1 MYVNPVPI
9 SEMNAD
15 EARARWQALA
25 PVLLAAQDAY
35 HSGSEPTM
43 VDASYDALIHE
54 MRMLEDSFP
63 ELWNPDSPTT
73 KVGAKVARGGL
84 PEITH
89 RERLYSLQDVFSRE
103 ELRSWFTGVQALI
116 PEGSLFTAEMKIDG
130 LALNLT
136 YEHGVLVTAATRG
149 DGVTGEDVTANVR
162 AISAV
167 PLTLAGSRDDIPEL
181 VEVRGEVY
189 FPVEEFEKY
198 NASVAQRNANID
210 ARNAQ
215 IKEYNREISK
225 KNKEIRALN
234 ERRSPA
240 DREPEI
246 ARKRIEPRLKEFANP
261 RNAAA
266 GALRQEDSSA
276 FSLHSLSF
284 IAHGIG
290 SVEGASQGVID
301 RCASQD
307 GVYAQFSQ
315 WGIPVSRET
324 VTLTSIE
331 QIDSFLDRYEHAR
344 DSLEFQFDGAVIKV
358 NSRDMQE
365 AIGYTSRVPKWA
377 IAYKFP
383 PQEVETQLL
392 DIQVQVGRTG
402 RVTPFAVMAPV
413 FIDGS
418 TVEKA
423 TLHNSSEVE
432 RKGVLI
438 GDTVIV
444 RKAGDVIPE
453 VVGSVRARRDGS
465 ERAFI
470 MPTHCPV
477 CGAAVEAIKEGDVD
491 MRCTNS
497 ATCPAQITGRVEHI
511 GARGGLDIESL
522 GEKMALALTNPEDER
537 TDALAALLQG
547 YSLRIETATLR
558 DPIDIT
564 LTPDRARELGLVDAD
579 GVFLY
584 HDDLIPDHIQKDL
597 GIPPVQTPVLPTEA
611 GLFSLTAQALRDVC
625 TWQRVASDSSRVQS
639 SKSEDREV
647 TARAGDYRYRPVF
660 WRKAS
665 SSVDDSSYA
674 SAGWVPSKALETMLD
689 QLEHAKRKPLWRQ
702 IVALNIRHVGP
713 EAAKALAKEFGSL
726 DAIMAAGAEGLAAVS
741 GVGEV
746 IAQSIVS
753 WFSVPWHREIVQTWR
768 SAGVTFSDERIG
780 ESDEAPALPQTLAGM
795 TIVATGSLEGYTREG
810 IKEAIEAHGG
820 KAAGSVSKKTT
831 AVVVGANAGSK
842 AEKAAGLGIPMLDE
856 AQFAELLRTGVL

>member
-1 MYVNPVPI
+1 MYANPVPI

-136 YEHGVLVTAATRG
+136 YEHGALVTAATRG

-198 NASVAQRNANID
+198 NASVAQRNINID

-234 ERRSPA
+234 EQRSPA

-491 MRCTNS
+491 MRCTNP

-547 YSLRIETATLR
+547 HSLRIETATSR

-674 SAGWVPSKALETMLD
+674 STGWVPSKALETMLD

-753 WFSVPWHREIVQTWR
+753 WFSVPWHREIVQAWR

-780 ESDEAPALPQTLAGM
+780 ESDEASALPQTLAGM

-820 KAAGSVSKKTT
+820 KAAGSVSKRTT

>member
-1 MYVNPVPI
+1 M
-9 SEMNAD
+9 SKMNAD
-15 EARARWQALA
+15 EARARWHALA
-25 PVLLAAQDAY
+25 PVLAAAQEAY
-35 HSGSEPTM
+35 HCGSEPTM

-54 MRMLEDSFP
+54 MRMLEDCFP

-84 PEITH
+84 PEIVH

-103 ELRSWFTGVQALI
+103 ELCSWFTGLQDLLPAD
-116 PEGSLFTAEMKIDG
+116 SLFTAEVKIDG

-136 YEHGVLVTAATRG
+136 YEYGVLARAATRG

-167 PLTLAGSRDDIPEL
+167 PLTLAGSSDDIPEL

-189 FPVEEFEKY
+189 FPVEEFEKF
-198 NASVAQRNANID
+198 NASVTQRNINID
-210 ARNAQ
+210 ARNAK

-225 KNKEIRALN
+225 KNKEIRTRN
-234 ERRSPA
+234 ELCSPA

-290 SVEGASQGVID
+290 SLEGASQSV
-301 RCASQD
+301 RNHCASQS

-324 VTLTSIE
+324 ATLTSIE
-331 QIDSFLDRYEHAR
+331 QINQFLDRYEHAR

-358 NSRDMQE
+358 DNRDVQE

-383 PQEVETQLL
+383 PQEVQTQLL

-402 RVTPFAVMAPV
+402 RVTPFAVMTPV
-413 FIDGS
+413 LIDGS

-423 TLHNSSEVE
+423 TLHNPSEVE

-453 VVGSVRARRDGS
+453 IVGPVRAQRDGS

-491 MRCTNS
+491 MRCTNP

-537 TDALAALLQG
+537 ADALAALLQG
-547 YSLRIETATLR
+547 HSLRIETVASR
-558 DPIDIT
+558 DPVVIT
-564 LTPDRARELGLVDAD
+564 LPPDRARELGLIDAD

-584 HDDLIPDHIQKDL
+584 HEDLIPAHIQKTL
-597 GIPPVQTPVLPTEA
+597 GIPPAQTPILPTEA
-611 GLFSLTAQALRDVC
+611 GLFSLSAQALRDVC
-625 TWQRVASDSSRVQS
+625 TWQRVASDSSRAQS
-639 SKSEDREV
+639 SKGEEREV

-660 WRKAS
+660 WRKIAS
-665 SSVDDSSYA
+665 SADASFYSSE
-674 SAGWVPSKALETMLD
+674 GWVPSKALETMLD
-689 QLEHAKRKPLWRQ
+689 QLEHAKTKPLWRQ

-726 DAIMAAGAEGLAAVS
+726 DAIVAAGVEGLAAVN

-753 WFSVPWHREIVQTWR
+753 WFSLPWHQEIVRSWR
-768 SAGVTFSDERIG
+768 AAGVTFCDEHAG
-780 ESDEAPALPQTLAGM
+780 ESDKMSAFAQTLAGM
-795 TIVATGSLEGYTREG
+795 TIVATGSLEGYTRES

-820 KAAGSVSKKTT
+820 KAASSVSKKTT
-831 AVVVGANAGSK
+831 AVVVGVNAGSK
-842 AEKAAGLGIPMLDE
+842 AEKAAALEIPMLDE